1 MSIVIL
7 TFVAF
12 TAFVA
17 IVSYMMTRNNKM
29 TTSDDYF
36 LGGRSLTAWVIAGS
50 LVLTNLSTEHLIGLN
65 GDSFRHT
72 IAVMAWET
80 TSALAM
86 VLTALYFL
94 PKYLKSGFVTIP
106 QYLSERYDESTRI
119 IATLLFL
126 FSYVV
131 AILPIV
137 LLFGATGIESLFDV
151 AANLHL
157 TKTQSTWL
165 LVWGIGTLG
174 SLYAIFGG
182 LKAVAISD
190 TINGVGFLIVGLL
203 VPILALLYVG
213 DGDMFSGFNKVFTE
227 EHEKF
232 DITGNEPGSFLPFGV
247 LFTGMIVNQIFFWCT
262 NQSIIQ
268 RALGAK
274 NLKEGQKGVLI
285 AAGFKLLGP
294 FIIVLPGVIAFHMF
308 KDTLGPGDYLMAY
321 PMLVKT
327 VLPTAMI
334 GFFAA
339 VMVGAVLSTF
349 NSVLNSSATLF
360 SQGIYLTI
368 FNKEATG
375 KQMVFSGRMI
385 SLVLALIAMSVAPL
399 INTDGSLY
407 NYLQKINA
415 TFFGPMLAVILL
427 GFFTNKVSAK
437 AAKTGLIGG
446 PIVFYLL
453 TSTFDSEIQHFLMAI
468 FNTQDQIH
476 FLHLLAF
483 VFLLTVVVMLII
495 SKFYPAETVYKQ
507 KYTHDVDITPW
518 KYVKPVSGII
528 VTITLAFY
536 ILLAQ

>member
-1 MSIVIL
+1 MFITIIS
-7 TFVAF
+7 FVAF
-12 TAFVA
+12 TGIVA
-17 IVSYMMTRNNKM
+17 LVSYLLTRKDKM
-29 TTSDDYF
+29 TSSDAYF

-50 LVLTNLSTEHLIGLN
+50 LMLTNLSTEHLIGLN
-65 GDSFRHT
+65 GDAFKHT

-80 TSALAM
+80 TAALAM

-106 QYLSERYDESTRI
+106 QYLSERYDDTTRI

-126 FSYVV
+126 FSYIV
-131 AILPIV
+131 AILPVV

-151 AANLHL
+151 SENLNMS
-157 TKTQSTWL
+157 KIQSTWL

-190 TINGVGFLIVGLL
+190 TINGLGFLIVGLL
-203 VPILALLYVG
+203 VPVLALMYIG
-213 DGDMFSGFNKVFTE
+213 DGDMFAGFSEVFDS
-227 EHEKF
+227 EHDKF
-232 DITGNEPGSFLPFGV
+232 DITGDEPGSFLPFGV

-294 FIIVLPGVIAFHMF
+294 FIIVLPGVIAYHMF
-308 KDTLGPGDYLMAY
+308 KDTLGPNDYLMAY
-321 PMLVKT
+321 PTLVKT
-327 VLPTAMI
+327 VLPSALV
-334 GFFAA
+334 GLFAA

-360 SQGIYLTI
+360 SQGIYMAI

-375 KQMVFSGRMI
+375 KQMVLSGRVI
-385 SLVLALIAMSVAPL
+385 SIILALMAMFAAPL
-399 INTDGSLY
+399 INTEGSLY

-427 GFFTNKVSAK
+427 GFLTKKVSAK
-437 AAKTGLIGG
+437 SAKIGLIGG
-446 PIVFYLL
+446 PVIFYLL
-453 TSTFDSEIQHFLMAI
+453 TTTFDAEIQHFLMDL
-468 FNTQDQIH
+468 FNTPDQIH
-476 FLHLLAF
+476 FLHMLALVF
-483 VFLLTVVVMLII
+483 VLTIAMMLIV
-495 SKFYPAETVYKQ
+495 SKFYPAERVYEQ
-507 KYTHDVDITPW
+507 KYSHDVDITPW
-518 KYVKPVSGII
+518 KYAKLAGFIISGI
-528 VTITLAFY
+528 TLLFY

>member
-1 MSIVIL
+1 MFITIVSFI
-7 TFVAF
+7 AF
-12 TAFVA
+12 TAMVA
-17 IVSYMMTRNNKM
+17 AVSYYMTRNDKM
-29 TTSDDYF
+29 LTTDAFF
-36 LGGRSLTAWVIAGS
+36 LGGRSLTAWTIAGS
-50 LVLTNLSTEHLIGLN
+50 LMLTNLSTEHLIGLN
-65 GDSFRHT
+65 GDAFKHT

-80 TSALAM
+80 TAALAM

-106 QYLSERYDESTRI
+106 QYLAERYDDTTRI

-126 FSYVV
+126 FSYIV
-131 AILPIV
+131 AILPVV

-151 AANLHL
+151 AENLNI
-157 TKTQSTWL
+157 TQTQSTWL

-190 TINGVGFLIVGLL
+190 TINGLGFLIVGLM
-203 VPILALLYVG
+203 VPVLALIYIG
-213 DGDMFSGFNKVFTE
+213 DGDMFAGFSEVFHE
-227 EHEKF
+227 EHDKF
-232 DITGNEPGSFLPFGV
+232 DITGDEPGSFLPFGV
-247 LFTGMIVNQIFFWCT
+247 LFTGMIVNQVFFWCT

-294 FIIVLPGVIAFHMF
+294 FIIVLPGVIAYHMF
-308 KDTLGPGDYLMAY
+308 KDTIGPDDYLMAY
-321 PMLVKT
+321 PLLVKA
-327 VLPTAMI
+327 VLPKAMV

-360 SQGIYLTI
+360 SQGIYMTI

-375 KQMVFSGRMI
+375 KQMVLSGRII
-385 SLVLALIAMSVAPL
+385 SIILALLAMIAAPL
-399 INTDGSLY
+399 INTDGSLF

-427 GFFTNKVSAK
+427 GFLTKNTSAK
-437 AAKTGLIGG
+437 AAKIGLIGG
-446 PIVFYLL
+446 PIIFYLL
-453 TSTFDSEIQHFLMAI
+453 TTTFDAEIQKMLMTL
-468 FNTQDQIH
+468 FNTPDQIH
-476 FLHLLAF
+476 FLHILAF
-483 VFLLTVVVMLII
+483 VFVLTTII
-495 SKFYPAETVYKQ
+495 MIIVSQFYPAEKVYEQ
-507 KYTHDVDITPW
+507 KYTNDVDITPW
-518 KYVKPVSGII
+518 KYAKIVGITI
-528 VTITLAFY
+528 ASITLLFY